1 MSAETAD
8 LLVELGTEEL
18 PPKSLAKLSDAFKSV
33 VISGLAEAGLS
44 HGAVAAYATPRRLAL
59 KVSALARQAADE
71 QVEKR
76 GPAVTV
82 GFDADGNPSRA
93 GLAFAKSVGREIG
106 DLERL
111 TTDKGAWL
119 FHRATVPGKTALACA
134 ADIISAAL
142 GKLPIAKPMR
152 WADRDHEFVRPVHWL
167 VILLGDEIVPAELL
181 GQVAGRTTRGHR
193 FHAPD
198 RIELASA
205 DDYPR
210 VLSDTGFVVA
220 DFSMRRAQIAEQID
234 QAAAGQRAEAVI
246 DAGLLDEIT
255 ALVEWPVVING
266 SFEAEYLE
274 LPEEVL
280 IATLQSHQRFVPL
293 RGKDGQLKPE
303 FVAISNIDSPTP
315 DVIRAG
321 YERVV
326 RPRLA
331 DAAFFFSTDR
341 QHSLQARRERLRDVL
356 FQRKLGS
363 LFDVSERLAAL
374 AAQIAAELG
383 RDRTH
388 ALRAGELSRCDLVT
402 NMVGEFPE
410 LQGTMGAYYARYDGE
425 AEDVAAALEQQYWPR
440 FAGDRLP
447 DNAIGQCLALASKLD
462 LLCGIFAIGQKPTG
476 TRDPF
481 GLRRAALGILRI
493 AIEGELALDMRALI
507 SVTCHQLPVDKQPA
521 ELVDEVYDYLL
532 DRLPAYY
539 REQGAAFTT
548 EMLNAVTVNRPVS
561 PLDFHRRLQAL
572 EVFAGNDAAVSLA
585 AANKRVANILRK
597 ADTLPPA
604 AADPKLLEEPAEQA
618 LYEALQDLRKHVE
631 PALAKQ
637 AYGEAMSELA
647 GTRDVID
654 QFFDDVMVMA
664 EREDLRR
671 NRLALLAEIREL
683 YNGVADLSRLAAG

>member
-1 MSAETAD
+1 LSAEHAD

-18 PPKSLAKLSDAFKSV
+18 PPKSLAKLSQAFKAG
-33 VISGLAEAGLS
+33 VIQGLADANLS
-44 HGAVAAYATPRRLAL
+44 HGPVAAFATPRRLAL
-59 KVSALARQAADE
+59 KVSALTLQAVDE
-71 QVEKR
+71 KVEKR
-76 GPAVTV
+76 GPAVKV
-82 GFDADGNPSRA
+82 AFDADGKPSKA
-93 GLAFAKSVGREIG
+93 GLAFAKSVGRDISEL
-106 DLERL
+106 DRLE
-111 TTDKGAWL
+111 TDKGAWL
-119 FHRATVPGKTALACA
+119 FHSSTVPGKTAEGCV
-134 ADIISAAL
+134 ADIIGTAL
-142 GKLPIAKPMR
+142 SKLPVAKPMR
-152 WADRDHEFVRPVHWL
+152 WADHDHEFVRPVHWL
-167 VILLGDEIVPAELL
+167 VILLGNEVVPAQLL
-181 GQVAGRTTRGHR
+181 GQTAGRTSRGHR

-198 RIELASA
+198 TIELTSA

-210 VLSDTGFVVA
+210 VLSETGFVVA
-220 DFSMRRAQIAEQID
+220 DFSDRRAEIAAQIT
-234 QAAAGQRAEAVI
+234 QAATQQEAEAVI
-246 DAGLLDEIT
+246 DPSLLDEIT

-280 IATLQSHQRFVPL
+280 IATLQGHQRFVPL
-293 RGKDGQLKPE
+293 RGKDGQLTTQ

-331 DAAFFFSTDR
+331 DAAFFFGTDR
-341 QHSLQARRERLRDVL
+341 EQSLHARRERLHSVL

-374 AAQIAAELG
+374 AALIAAELG
-383 RDRTH
+383 RDQTH
-388 ALRAGELSRCDLVT
+388 ARRAGELSRCDLVT
-402 NMVGEFPE
+402 DMVGESPE
-410 LQGTMGAYYARYDGE
+410 LQGTMGAHYARHDGE
-425 AEDVAAALEQQYWPR
+425 VDDVANALEQQYWPR

-462 LLCGIFAIGQKPTG
+462 LLCGIFAIGQKPSG

-493 AIEGELALDMRALI
+493 AIECELDLDVRGLI
-507 SVTCHQLPVDKQPA
+507 NATCQQLPVENQPT

-548 EMLNAVTVNRPVS
+548 EMLNAVTANRPVS

-572 EVFAGNDAAVSLA
+572 AVFAGDEAAVSLA

-597 ADTLPPA
+597 AGAEPPA
-604 AADPKLLEEPAEQA
+604 KADPKLLEEAAEQA
-618 LYEALQDLRKHVE
+618 LYETLQSLRKQVE

-647 GTRDVID
+647 GTRVVID
-654 QFFDDVMVMA
+654 QFFDAVMVMA
-664 EREDLRR
+664 DREDLRR

-683 YNGVADLSRLAAG
+683 YNGVADLSRLAAS